1 MSIIKNQKNT
11 HNTSYDVEAVFQTF
25 LKTQEIWSDVL
36 GVTFQIVIIYYDI

>member
-1 MSIIKNQKNT
+1 MSIIKIRKIRIIH
-11 HNTSYDVEAVFQTF
+11 HNNVEAVFQTF